1 VALTDIIAEAVT
13 EALNEFDEIGRD
25 AFLQR
30 YDIGEAH
37 GYYVLRNSR
46 RYDAKAVLAAA
57 HGKLPGRQPLSANE
71 FQGGEPT
78 ARILRRLGFQVQT
91 PQPDSASTSNGL
103 PDPRYTTAQGTH
115 KYDKAKAEEWVKV
128 GKVPP
133 PPDFS
138 APTHDHY
145 GHFLEEVVEL
155 AHQHDLEGLR
165 RWQKIEPKSSSRI
178 AILDYRDLCIRALE
192 RATSI
197 GTDTSNDNS
206 NANGIVMNANHGPTN
221 LILYGPP
228 GTGKTFA
235 TVEES
240 VRLCDGVLPDG
251 GRKAVKERYDA
262 LIKSKRIEF
271 VTFHQSYSYEDFVMG
286 LRPEVAEPSGTE
298 GSTSTAGGFSLVPTP
313 GVFYRI
319 AKAARANRGPLQNG
333 EVPKLSKDRN
343 AFKMSLGATWLDEG
357 ESLFRECI
365 DGGYVLLGWGGNV
378 TYRRLEIV
386 GLRSTP
392 TPSQM
397 TQISG
402 SFTDCGI
409 Y

>member
-1 VALTDIIAEAVT
+1 
-13 EALNEFDEIGRD
+13 
-25 AFLQR
+25 LQR

-37 GYYVLRNSR
+37 GYYVLRNTR

-57 HGKLPGRQPLSANE
+57 HGKLPGRQPLRANE

-78 ARILRRLGFQVQT
+78 ARTLRRLGFRVQT
-91 PQPDSASTSNGL
+91 LQPDGASTSNGL
-103 PDPRYTTAQGTH
+103 PDPRYTTTRGIH
-115 KYDKAKAEEWVKV
+115 KYDKTKAEEWVKV

-145 GHFLEEVVEL
+145 RDFLKEVVEL
-155 AHQHDLEGLR
+155 ANQQDLEGLR

-206 NANGIVMNANHGPTN
+206 NASTAPDGTVMNANHGPTN

-235 TVEES
+235 TIEES
-240 VRLCDGVLPDG
+240 VRLCDRVLPDG

-286 LRPEVAEPSGTE
+286 
-298 GSTSTAGGFSLVPTP
+298 
-313 GVFYRI
+313 
-319 AKAARANRGPLQNG
+319 
-333 EVPKLSKDRN
+333 
-343 AFKMSLGATWLDEG
+343 
-357 ESLFRECI
+357 
-365 DGGYVLLGWGGNV
+365 
-378 TYRRLEIV
+378 
-386 GLRSTP
+386 
-392 TPSQM
+392 
-397 TQISG
+397 
-402 SFTDCGI
+402 
-409 Y
+409 